1 MTADADSS
9 RSEAEIL
16 RQQNETLKQLLAS
29 SLNKNIQD
37 EKIGRVFHDF
47 NNILSSSMGYSNLAL
62 DRAHSSGDEKL
73 ARYLDNIER
82 AGIRARDLV
91 RDSLDARRDARNALK
106 TSLGALADFLPMD
119 NIPASDHVY
128 FGEKHLYTSLS
139 FLLSLYD
146 TSQMKARAETI
157 EDFNCPACSADFR
170 GVQTLISVS
179 GLVKKA
185 DADELNLN
193 LAKVMINSHG
203 GHLCDSLVQDNQFD
217 VYLRAVTP
225 E

>member
-1 MTADADSS
+1 MSAAPDQSSSEVDA
-9 RSEAEIL
+9 L
-16 RQQNETLKQLLAS
+16 RQQNEVLKLLLQS
-29 SLNKNIQD
+29 SLTKNIQD

-47 NNILSSSMGYSNLAL
+47 NNILSSSMGYSNLAVE
-62 DRAHSSGDEKL
+62 RARASGDEKL

-91 RDSLDARRDARNALK
+91 RDSLDARRDARNSLK
-106 TSLGALADFLPMD
+106 TALGILSDLMPMD

-128 FGEKHLYTSLS
+128 FGEKHLYTAVA

-146 TSQMKARAETI
+146 TAALEATAEVI

-170 GVQTLISVS
+170 GVQVKISCS
-179 GLVKKA
+179 NLVKKA
-185 DADELNLN
+185 DANESNFA
-193 LAKVMINSHG
+193 LAKLMVNSQG
-203 GHLCDSLVQDNQFD
+203 GHLCESLVQDKQFD

-225 E
+225 D